1 MCQISPEFRFF
12 TLPFKRT
19 QNSEFLEIITMGW
32 WDPLNGFKEPF
43 LDLKKSQQKI
53 FLGPVWKKKWPKGN
67 YLDFLFG
74 KSSWCERWVNLG
86 RRSDTSS
93 PFPHFLSNLKTKS
106 PPTGERDAA
115 PTHEGSMWTSTWAPP
130 RLASWAVK
138 EIVMAS
144 IMLLLKE
151 HRNCWLTTYRGK
163 NPCANEFESS
173 PQIVPFFANRWQS
186 YGVENLLRNERREG
200 ADSKNVLC
208 Q

>member
-1 MCQISPEFRFF
+1 M
-12 TLPFKRT
+12 TLRNHSLIWRKPNKKYFWAQCERKSGPKAIT
-19 QNSEFLEIITMGW
+19 LTFFLEKAHDARDGSI
-32 WDPLNGFKEPF
+32 
-43 LDLKKSQQKI
+43 
-53 FLGPVWKKKWPKGN
+53 LGGEVTPRHHSPTFFPTSKQ
-67 YLDFLFG
+67 
-74 KSSWCERWVNLG
+74 
-86 RRSDTSS
+86 SS
-93 PFPHFLSNLKTKS
+93 PH
-106 PPTGERDAA
+106 GERDAA

-163 NPCANEFESS
+163 NPCANEFEST

-186 YGVENLLRNERREG
+186 YGGENLLRYERAKAEH
-200 ADSKNVLC
+200 SKKVLLC